1 MAVKEMNDIKLIQT
15 LKGFNKSYFT
25 IFDLGKI
32 LDVKKDSLYVTLNR
46 LVKSGVLIRLKRG
59 IYQPE
64 FKEPELEKTA
74 GELYYPS
81 YLSFES
87 ALSRFGVLNLI
98 PYSLSF
104 ATTRKTKS
112 MSLLERQ
119 VVYRHLKQKLFFGFT
134 HEEGLYIAEPEKALL
149 DLVYLRSLGKAEIP
163 SEEMDLRSLSEKTLR
178 EYAGQFPS
186 RVMEVLE
193 QLLS

>member
-1 MAVKEMNDIKLIQT
+1 MREMEL
-15 LKGFNKSYFT
+15 LKNLRATPKAFFT
-25 IFDLGKI
+25 ISDLEKI
-32 LDVKKDSLYVTLNR
+32 TGLDRNSLYISVNRWVKKGILERAGRNIYVVGGEPVR
-46 LVKSGVLIRLKRG
+46 LETV
-59 IYQPE
+59 
-64 FKEPELEKTA
+64 A
-74 GELYYPS
+74 GQAYFPS

-87 ALSRFGVLNLI
+87 ALSRFGVLNLV

-112 MSLLERQ
+112 VTLLERR
-119 VVYRHLKQKLFFGFT
+119 VVYRHLKQELFFGFT
-134 HEEGLYIAEPEKALL
+134 HEEGLYVAEPEKALL
-149 DLVYLRSLGKAEIP
+149 DIVYLSSLGKAGIP
-163 SEEMDLRSLSEKTLR
+163 SEELDLRSLSEKTLR